1 MIKKQQIVN
10 ILIAFELLD
19 YLLDNPDLRFI
30 QALWALGIADGSDLF
45 YEPSERTLEKIK
57 SRLKQETENRK
68 ESACLNIKD
77 FQERSK
83 SS

>member
-1 MIKKQQIVN
+1 MINKQQIVN

-45 YEPSERTLEKIK
+45 YEPSERTLEKVK
-57 SRLKQETENRK
+57 LHRKYETENRK
-68 ESACLNIKD
+68 ENACLNIKD
-77 FQERSK
+77 FQERLKNS
-83 SS
+83 